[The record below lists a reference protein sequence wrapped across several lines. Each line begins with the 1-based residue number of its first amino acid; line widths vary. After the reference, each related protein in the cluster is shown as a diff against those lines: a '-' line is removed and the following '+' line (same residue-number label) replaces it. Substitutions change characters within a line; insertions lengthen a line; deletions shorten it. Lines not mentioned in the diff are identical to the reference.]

1 MGVREFCS
9 DNGMEV
15 GYNGGFFI
23 KGASGR
29 QLTGFYSSVEALE
42 AAELPLLDAIL
53 VADRVIT
60 PSEETITRY
69 RSNLKKAEAEING
82 SRPARLAKHAELLPH
97 AGTEIVD
104 EVLSHLK
111 RVIDAAPLHLAE
123 IARCRSLAANAPSRL
138 FLPLGTSVRLK
149 REWNVPDHYA
159 IDPSLLSYISAHRVS
174 RPPEGSV
181 GYVTGAGFG
190 SDECGIVV
198 AFPDEFIDGNG
209 RRWTDT
215 LHGSVKLVQMSDLEV
230 IQFATLPDGSPS
242 LSVDGAN
249 THSVTYE
256 DDEVVEM
263 MILENGGKKMAFFLG
278 DDFDPLDESVHF
290 FERIEDLVDIH
301 GNITPLDSGRCSIRP
316 C

>member
-1 MGVREFCS
+1 MGIREFCS
-9 DNGMEV
+9 DNGFYLD
-15 GYNGGFFI
+15 YNGGFFLR
-23 KGASGR
+23 GSDR
-29 QLTGFYSSVEALE
+29 RVLTGIHGTVEALE

-69 RSNLKKAEAEING
+69 RANLKKAEAEING

-97 AGTEIVD
+97 AGNEIVD

-123 IARCRSLAANAPSRL
+123 IERCRSLAANAPSRL

-159 IDPSLLSYISAHRVS
+159 IDPSLLSYIAAHRVS

-215 LHGSVKLVQMSDLEV
+215 LHGSVKLVQISDLEV
-230 IQFATLPDGSPS
+230 IQFATLSDGSPN

-290 FERIEDLVDIH
+290 FSSMEEAVDLHGEIERLPVH
-301 GNITPLDSGRCSIRP
+301 AITP
-316 C
+316 